1 MKTFISKICSY
12 EILDSRGNPTLAT
25 QVELSDGTVAIASV
39 PSGASTGENEAVEL
53 RDGDRSRFNGKGVL
67 SAVEN
72 VNDVIARELIGKSPF
87 DQEDIDRTMVSL
99 DGTPNKRRLGANAI
113 LSVSLAVARAS
124 ATSKKL
130 PLFRYIGGI
139 NAHTLPT
146 PMMNIIN
153 GGAHSD
159 APIDIQEFMIVPKN
173 FDSFKDK
180 IRAGVEIFHALKNIL
195 RKNNLSTAVG
205 DEGGFAP
212 NLKGNTHALDLIEQA
227 TTQAGYKFGEEVFIA
242 LDIASSE
249 FYQDQHYVL
258 KKSDNSKFTS
268 SQMVDWLV
276 KLKSQYPIISIEDGC
291 SQNDWDGWVELTK
304 KLGNTTQL
312 VGDDLFVTNSTFL
325 QKGID
330 LRAGNAILI
339 KPNQIG
345 TLSETLRTI
354 RLAKNAG
361 FGTIISHRSGETEDT
376 FIADLAVATNAGQI
390 KTGSLSRSE
399 RIAKYNRLLRIAE
412 EI

>member
-1 MKTFISKICSY
+1 
-12 EILDSRGNPTLAT
+12 
-25 QVELSDGTVAIASV
+25 SDDTVATASV

-53 RDGDRSRFNGKGVL
+53 RDADKSRFNGKGVL
-67 SAVEN
+67 SAIEN
-72 VNDVIARELIGKSPF
+72 VNDVIARELIDKCPF
-87 DQEDIDRTMVSL
+87 DQEEIDQIMISL

-124 ATSKKL
+124 AKSKKL

-139 NAHTLPT
+139 NARTLPT

-180 IRAGVEIFHALKNIL
+180 LRAGVEIFQTLKNIL

-227 TTQAGYKFGEEVFIA
+227 TTQAGYKFGEEVFVA

-268 SQMVDWLV
+268 SQMIDWLV

-291 SQNDWDGWVELTK
+291 SQNDWDGWIELTK

-330 LRAGNAILI
+330 LHAGNAILI

-345 TLSETLRTI
+345 TLSETLQTI

-399 RIAKYNRLLRIAE
+399 RTAKYNRLLCIE
-412 EI
+412 ENL

>member
-1 MKTFISKICSY
+1 
-12 EILDSRGNPTLAT
+12 
-25 QVELSDGTVAIASV
+25 
-39 PSGASTGENEAVEL
+39 
-53 RDGDRSRFNGKGVL
+53 
-67 SAVEN
+67 
-72 VNDVIARELIGKSPF
+72 
-87 DQEDIDRTMVSL
+87 MVSL
-99 DGTPNKRRLGANAI
+99 DGTPNKRRLGANEI

-124 ATSKKL
+124 AKSKKM

-227 TTQAGYKFGEEVFIA
+227 TTQAGYKFGKEVFIA

-268 SQMVDWLV
+268 SQMVDWLA

-399 RIAKYNRLLRIAE
+399 RTAKYNRLLRIE
-412 EI
+412 EWYRQ

>member
-1 MKTFISKICSY
+1 MKTFISKIYSY

-67 SAVEN
+67 SAIEN

-87 DQEDIDRTMVSL
+87 DQEEIDRTMVSL

-130 PLFRYIGGI
+130 PLFKYIGGI
-139 NAHTLPT
+139 NARTLPT

-195 RKNNLSTAVG
+195 RKNNLSTGVG

-268 SQMVDWLV
+268 SQ
-276 KLKSQYPIISIEDGC
+276 I
-291 SQNDWDGWVELTK
+291 
-304 KLGNTTQL
+304 
-312 VGDDLFVTNSTFL
+312 
-325 QKGID
+325 
-330 LRAGNAILI
+330 
-339 KPNQIG
+339 
-345 TLSETLRTI
+345 
-354 RLAKNAG
+354 
-361 FGTIISHRSGETEDT
+361 TIIFSGG
-376 FIADLAVATNAGQI
+376 IL
-390 KTGSLSRSE
+390 
-399 RIAKYNRLLRIAE
+399 
-412 EI
+412 